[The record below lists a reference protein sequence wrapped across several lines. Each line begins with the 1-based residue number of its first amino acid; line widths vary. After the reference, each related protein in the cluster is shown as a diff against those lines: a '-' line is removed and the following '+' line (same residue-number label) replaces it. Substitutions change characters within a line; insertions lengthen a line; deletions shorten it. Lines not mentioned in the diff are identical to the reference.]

1 VYAHRIMKYVSPLL
15 RTTPFVLA
23 TATIAA
29 GLQAYA
35 QAPGAAK
42 PKPDDTEFYQPVP
55 PVVTPAATVG
65 MPPSDAIVLFDGTD
79 TQQWVAAKDSTTAA
93 DWEAHDGVMTVKK
106 GGVGNIQTRQKFKD
120 YQLHMEWKIPT
131 GIEGEGQARG
141 NSGLF
146 LASTGPGDAGYEL
159 QILDN
164 YNNKTY
170 TNGMLGSLYKQATP
184 LANAARKPGE
194 WSSYDV
200 VWTAP
205 RFNADGTVRTPAFAT
220 VFENGVLVE
229 DHFELKGETLYVG
242 QPSYKAYDTAP
253 IKLQAHGD
261 KSKPISFRNIW
272 VREVKHWGVEP
283 HN

>member
-1 VYAHRIMKYVSPLL
+1 MLAAFIVS
-15 RTTPFVLA
+15 
-23 TATIAA
+23 A
-29 GLQAYA
+29 GLQAHC
-35 QAPGAAK
+35 QASGAAK
-42 PKPDDTEFYQPVP
+42 PSPEDTEFYQPVP
-55 PVVTPAATVG
+55 AVVTPAANFAAA
-65 MPPSDAIVLFDGTD
+65 PSDAVVLFDGKD
-79 TQQWVAAKDSTTAA
+79 TQQWVAAKDSTTPA
-93 DWEAHDGVMTVKK
+93 DWDVHDGVMTVKK

-120 YQLHMEWKIPT
+120 YQLHVEWKIPAS
-131 GIEGEGQARG
+131 IAGEGQARG

-205 RFNADGTVRTPAFAT
+205 RFNADGTLKTPAYAT

-242 QPSYKAYDTAP
+242 KPFYKAYDTAA

-261 KSKPISFRNIW
+261 KSEPISFRNIW
-272 VREVKHWGVEP
+272 VREVKHWDVEP